1 MSFVSESQIESLQV
15 MAKVTNYLS
24 NHNST
29 NFVETDDI
37 KFGAFMRLIQ
47 SSNYALVTDIYQNHF
62 PGNVHFVDGLNLLRK
77 GYQHHYNCLLVTYV
91 QSSLESSENF
101 IMK

>member
-24 NHNST
+24 KYNST
-29 NFVETDDI
+29 NFVETEDI

-47 SSNYALVTDIYQNHF
+47 SSNYALVTEIYQNHF

-77 GYQHHYNCLLVTYV
+77 GYQHQCHCLLVMCV
-91 QSSLESSENF
+91 QNSLKSSDIIE
-101 IMK
+101 

>member
-24 NHNST
+24 KYNST

-47 SSNYALVTDIYQNHF
+47 SSNYALVTEIYQNHF

-77 GYQHHYNCLLVTYV
+77 GYQHQCHCLLVMCV
-91 QSSLESSENF
+91 QNSLKSSVNF

>member
-24 NHNST
+24 KYNST

-47 SSNYALVTDIYQNHF
+47 SSNYALVTEIYQNHF

-77 GYQHHYNCLLVTYV
+77 GYQHQCHCLLVMCV
-91 QSSLESSENF
+91 QNSLKSSDIIE
-101 IMK
+101 